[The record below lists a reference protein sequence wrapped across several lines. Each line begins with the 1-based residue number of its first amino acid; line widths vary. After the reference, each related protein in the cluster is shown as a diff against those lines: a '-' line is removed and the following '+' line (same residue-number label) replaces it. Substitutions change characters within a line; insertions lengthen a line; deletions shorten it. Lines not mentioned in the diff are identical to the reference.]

1 TYMAVMLIASIY
13 GVWFLVA
20 SGQTLRCKLTTFGV
34 LGVAVGA
41 VVFLGDLRGWTGSM
55 TPVVRWIWESQE
67 DRSITSVA
75 AADDELAP
83 TGGLD
88 LIAQGPTDFPGY
100 LGVGRDARVGGVDL
114 STDWSST
121 PPELLWRVP
130 SGLGWSG
137 FAIVNSVAITHEEF
151 DGQSHVV
158 ARDAMTGA
166 EHWRYSH
173 DSSFEHVLGGSG
185 PRATPA
191 IDEGYVYA
199 QDAHGLLLCIDGAD
213 GSLVWQDDLL
223 ARFGVTPEI
232 EAATIQYGRSGSP
245 LIHGDLV
252 IIPAGG
258 DPDSKRAGIVAFDKR
273 TGEVRWEGPPRAISH
288 ASPTVATL
296 LGVEQFLVMN
306 EGTVSGHSLADGALL
321 WEHSWP
327 GSTPADAN
335 NSQPVVVGDGQVLVS
350 KGYGSG
356 SSLLSLKRTQTGDWS
371 VTALWAQRRS
381 LRTKLTTAVVRDGH
395 AFGLSDGMLEC
406 ISLSDGKRVW
416 KEGRFGHGQLLLV
429 GEHLLILSEEGELL
443 LVEASAKGEGELLG
457 RFPVL
462 EGKTW
467 NTFAMMGELVVL
479 RNGQE
484 AAAVR
489 LPRAEE

>member
-1 TYMAVMLIASIY
+1 
-13 GVWFLVA
+13 
-20 SGQTLRCKLTTFGV
+20 
-34 LGVAVGA
+34 
-41 VVFLGDLRGWTGSM
+41 
-55 TPVVRWIWESQE
+55 
-67 DRSITSVA
+67 
-75 AADDELAP
+75 
-83 TGGLD
+83 
-88 LIAQGPTDFPGY
+88 
-100 LGVGRDARVGGVDL
+100 
-114 STDWSST
+114 
-121 PPELLWRVP
+121 
-130 SGLGWSG
+130 
-137 FAIVNSVAITHEEF
+137 
-151 DGQSHVV
+151 
-158 ARDAMTGA
+158 
-166 EHWRYSH
+166 
-173 DSSFEHVLGGSG
+173 
-185 PRATPA
+185 
-191 IDEGYVYA
+191 
-199 QDAHGLLLCIDGAD
+199 
-213 GSLVWQDDLL
+213 
-223 ARFGVTPEI
+223 
-232 EAATIQYGRSGSP
+232 
-245 LIHGDLV
+245 
-252 IIPAGG
+252 
-258 DPDSKRAGIVAFDKR
+258 
-273 TGEVRWEGPPRAISH
+273 WEGPPRAISH